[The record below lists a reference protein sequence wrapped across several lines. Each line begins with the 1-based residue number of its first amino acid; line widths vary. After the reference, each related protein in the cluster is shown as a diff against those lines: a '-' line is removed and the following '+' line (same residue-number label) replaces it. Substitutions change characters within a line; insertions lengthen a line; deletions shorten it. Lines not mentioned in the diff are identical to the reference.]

1 MSEQLTGKWLLLIHQ
16 IPPKPD
22 YFRVKIWRRLLK
34 IGAVAIKQSV
44 YVLPDTEQSYE
55 DLLWIVKEIEQGK
68 GSASLSRAEFL
79 EGLAR
84 AKIIGLFQDARN
96 TDYEKIIRDVQTCI
110 DIVDMEKQ
118 VMLSRADPDSSG
130 AEAKNARK
138 ELVRFQ
144 ARLAEVKSIDFFHA
158 DKRDAAERIIAEFKT
173 GLGQGRVE
181 DSRGTGIREQGQGRT
196 WVTRKGIYVD
206 RIASAWL
213 IKRFIDQ
220 QAVFKFVTDN
230 NYQAEPD
237 ELCFDM
243 SAGDFTHQGDRC
255 TFEVLLDSFRLTPF
269 PLTVIAELIHDID
282 LKDRKYDRPELSGIQ
297 ALFAG
302 LSATCT
308 RDTERLERGSQLLN
322 DLYASFAGN

>member
-1 MSEQLTGKWLLLIHQ
+1 MSEQPTGKWLLLIHQ

-34 IGAVAIKQSV
+34 IGAVAVKQSV
-44 YVLPDTEQSYE
+44 YVLPDTDQSYE
-55 DLLWIVKEIEQGK
+55 DLLWIVREIEQGN
-68 GSASLSRAEFL
+68 GTASLSRAEFL
-79 EGLAR
+79 EGLSSGR
-84 AKIIGLFQDARN
+84 ITGLFQAARDA
-96 TDYEKIIRDVQTCI
+96 DYEKLISKVQACI
-110 DIVDMEKQ
+110 ADLEKQ
-118 VMLSRADPDSSG
+118 SIGTGADADSKST
-130 AEAKNARK
+130 
-138 ELVRFQ
+138 
-144 ARLAEVKSIDFFHA
+144 EVKLLQRELSGFQSRFLEIQGIDFFTA
-158 DKRDAAERIIAEFKT
+158 RKRDTADRVITALKT
-173 GLGQGRVE
+173 SLRQ
-181 DSRGTGIREQGQGRT
+181 SCEQQHGKFDVQLPEHRQGRT

-230 NYQAEPD
+230 NYQARPD

-243 SAGDFTHQGDRC
+243 FAGDFTHQGDKC
-255 TFEVLLDSFRLTPF
+255 TFEVLLDSFQLTPF

-282 LKDRKYDRPELSGIQ
+282 LKDRKYDRLELSGIQ

-302 LSATCT
+302 LAATCS

-322 DLYASFAGN
+322 DLYASFAGK